1 MFGIGTLSPYV
12 LISVGCGIL
21 IMKGET
27 NMKICI
33 YGAGAVGGFI
43 GAKLAHAG
51 YEVNAVAQGT
61 NLKALRE
68 NGLRL
73 QSGDIFLT
81 EKVHATDDP
90 AELGV
95 QDLVIIAVKATALVH
110 VAQKIAPLIGPDT
123 IVMTA
128 MNGVSWW
135 FFDGFGGEYAG
146 TRLAAV
152 DPDGLIAAAIP
163 SRNVV
168 GCVVHGSFSLNEPGF
183 VRHGFGKKLIIGE
196 PDGSDSERVR
206 KLAEVLGKA
215 DLDIAVSKSIQ
226 TDVWFKL
233 WGNMTMN
240 PVSAITSATCDRIL
254 DDPLVNQFCLN
265 VMAEASRIGAKIGC
279 PISQSGESRNA
290 VTRELGAF
298 KTSMLQDVEGGK
310 AVELDAL
317 VSVVREIGQKTGEC
331 TPNIDALLGLARL
344 HAQIHGLYPWKQDCT

>member
-1 MFGIGTLSPYV
+1 
-12 LISVGCGIL
+12 
-21 IMKGET
+21 
-27 NMKICI
+27 MKICI

-43 GAKLAHAG
+43 GTKLAHAG
-51 YEVNAVAQGT
+51 YEVNAVGQGT
-61 NLKALRE
+61 TLKALRE
-68 NGLRL
+68 HGLRL
-73 QSGDIFLT
+73 ESDGVFLT

-95 QDLVIIAVKATALVH
+95 QDLVIIAVKATALVY

-128 MNGVSWW
+128 MNGISWW

-152 DPDGLIAAAIP
+152 DPDGSIAAAIP
-163 SRNVV
+163 SRNVI

-183 VRHGFGKKLIIGE
+183 TRHGFGKKLIIGE

-206 KLAEVLGKA
+206 KLSELLGTA
-215 DLDIAVSKSIQ
+215 DLDITVSRNIQ
-226 TDVWFKL
+226 ADIWFKL

-240 PVSAITSATCDRIL
+240 PVSAMTGATCDRIL
-254 DDPLVNQFCLN
+254 DDPLVNRFCLS
-265 VMAEASRIGAKIGC
+265 VMAEAARIGAKIGC

-298 KTSMLQDVEGGK
+298 KTSMLQDVEGGR

-317 VSVVREIGQKTGEC
+317 VSVVREIGQKTGEA
-331 TPNIDALLGLARL
+331 TPHIDALLGLARL
-344 HAQIHGLYPWKQDCT
+344 HARVHGLYPWERAGG